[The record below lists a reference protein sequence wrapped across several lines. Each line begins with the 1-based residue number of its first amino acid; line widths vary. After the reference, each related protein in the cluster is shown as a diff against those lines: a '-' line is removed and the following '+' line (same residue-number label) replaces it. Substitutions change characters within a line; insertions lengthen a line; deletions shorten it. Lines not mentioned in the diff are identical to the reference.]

1 MFILLTLHVRIELK
15 TSEHLFNIKF
25 RNIKHMCFFFKRQNE
40 RVHRFGN
47 SFRIFII

>member
-25 RNIKHMCFFFKRQNE
+25 RNIKHMFFFSNVRMKE
-40 RVHRFGN
+40 YTGLVTPLEF
-47 SFRIFII
+47 S